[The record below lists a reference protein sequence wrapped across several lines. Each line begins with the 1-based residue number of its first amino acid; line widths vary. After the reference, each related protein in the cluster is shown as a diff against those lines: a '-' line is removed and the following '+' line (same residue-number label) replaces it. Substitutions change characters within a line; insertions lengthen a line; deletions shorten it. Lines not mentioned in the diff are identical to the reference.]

1 MSFVI
6 IGTRR
11 ISQYS
16 RVAAVAAHY
25 SAAQLST
32 MMSLMMQQ
40 LCVSTTS
47 HACGST
53 ITEHVQSPRSR
64 DFTTPHH
71 ATPRCCCCCCCCC
84 CCELK
89 ITSKTSCRSAVARC
103 ARDNSF
109 LSTKRKVSARR
120 AGVPRGCARAS
131 QRRAEPR
138 GATKDLSK
146 SRPSRDRRPR

>member
-1 MSFVI
+1 MREKIIVSFVI
-6 IGTRR
+6 IGTRS

-53 ITEHVQSPRSR
+53 ITEHVQSPHSR
-64 DFTTPHH
+64 DFTTPRH
-71 ATPRCCCCCCCCC
+71 ATPHCCCCCCC

-89 ITSKTSCRSAVARC
+89 ITSKTSCRSAVSRC

-109 LSTKRKVSARR
+109 LSTKRKVSARARWSPAGLCAGEPASCR
-120 AGVPRGCARAS
+120 APR
-131 QRRAEPR
+131 
-138 GATKDLSK
+138 
-146 SRPSRDRRPR
+146 RDKGSV